1 MFHSNNEK
9 FGFRHIPS
17 LYLIVHLQYVYTV
30 VSELLTHWERNL
42 STRVQFNAKFL
53 FALTFTYST
62 HSQSYL
68 GQYLLSLF
76 RGIVSHVS
84 FCLFVSYI
92 SNTVRI
98 IITFHILFW
107 NLLIFWMIFFNWCAL
122 RFSLVVK
129 FYEFWQIYCH
139 VLAITISHKIVSP
152 F

>member
-1 MFHSNNEK
+1 M
-9 FGFRHIPS
+9 
-17 LYLIVHLQYVYTV
+17 
-30 VSELLTHWERNL
+30 RNL
-42 STRVQFNAKFL
+42 ASATYHPFTWLFTCSMCILWFQNCWPIGKEIYQL
-53 FALTFTYST
+53 EYSSMQSSFALTFTYST